1 MSSNSLEKRSLERLQ
16 ALRPLLL
23 RLHKDL
29 MEGARIAYE
38 QEYGSIPSKGEY
50 FRLVL
55 GHESFSWLRPISQ
68 MIVRVDERLAAK
80 KPEVAENAEVLALDV
95 RNLLASLE
103 ADSEQHKYYHQ
114 ALKHNPNIAVIY
126 DEAMKLLDI

>member
-1 MSSNSLEKRSLERLQ
+1 MSSNSPEHRALEQLQ
-16 ALRPLLL
+16 AVRPLLL

-29 MEGARIAYE
+29 MEGVRIAYE
-38 QEYGSIPSKGEY
+38 EEHGTIPSTGEY

-68 MIVRVDERLAAK
+68 LIVRVDERIAAK
-80 KPEVAENAEVLALDV
+80 KPEVAENAEVLV
-95 RNLLASLE
+95 SEVHNLLALLE
-103 ADSEQHKYYHQ
+103 KESEQRNHYHQ

-126 DEAMKLLDI
+126 AEAMKLLTL

>member
-1 MSSNSLEKRSLERLQ
+1 MSLNSLEQRSLEKLQ

-38 QEYGSIPSKGEY
+38 QEYGSIPSTGEY

-80 KPEVAENAEVLALDV
+80 KPEVAENAEALAVDV
-95 RNLLASLE
+95 RNLLTSLE

-114 ALKHNPNIAVIY
+114 ALKHNPNIAVTY
-126 DEAMKLLDI
+126 AEAIKLLDI

>member
-38 QEYGSIPSKGEY
+38 REHGSIPSTGEY

-80 KPEVAENAEVLALDV
+80 KPEAAENAEALALDV
-95 RNLLASLE
+95 RNLLAPLE
-103 ADSEQHKYYHQ
+103 ADFEQRNHYHQ

-126 DEAMKLLDI
+126 AEAMKLLDI

>member
-1 MSSNSLEKRSLERLQ
+1 MSSNSLEQRSLEQLK

-38 QEYGSIPSKGEY
+38 QEHGSIPSTGEY

-55 GHESFSWLRPISQ
+55 GHESFNWLRPISQ
-68 MIVRVDERLAAK
+68 LIVRVDERIAAK
-80 KPEVAENAEVLALDV
+80 KPEVAENAEGLVLEA
-95 RNLLASLE
+95 RNLLAPLKK
-103 ADSEQHKYYHQ
+103 DSEQHDRYHQ

-126 DEAMKLLDI
+126 AEAMKLLDV

>member
-1 MSSNSLEKRSLERLQ
+1 MSLNSLEQRSLEKLQ

-38 QEYGSIPSKGEY
+38 QEYGSIPSTGEY

-80 KPEVAENAEVLALDV
+80 KPEVAENAEALAVDV
-95 RNLLASLE
+95 RNLLTSLE

-114 ALKHNPNIAVIY
+114 ALKQNPNIAVTY
-126 DEAMKLLDI
+126 AEAIKLLDI